1 MVSNINSEKTIKIIT
16 YGINYSRKQIPK
28 TDISY
33 NVKRFPNP
41 FREFPDHDGLDNIV
55 KEWLLK
61 YDSVERFII
70 EVVDYIEKYIN
81 KSNFEKPYMIISFSC
96 YGGKHRSVVI
106 AEEVVARL
114 KEKGFKVEIEHLEL
128 KGIH

>member
-16 YGINYSRKQIPK
+16 YGTNDNKKQTPK
-28 TDISY
+28 TDINY

-55 KEWLLK
+55 KEWLLE
-61 YDSVERFII
+61 YDSVQEFII
-70 EVVDYIEKYIN
+70 EVIDYIEKCIN
-81 KSNFEKPYMIISFSC
+81 KSSFEKPYMIISFSC

-106 AEEVVARL
+106 AEEVATRL
-114 KEKGFKVEIEHLEL
+114 KEKGFRVEIEHLEL
-128 KGIH
+128 KGRY